1 MPYKYR
7 DMKWSE
13 MTDREQELAGSKSE
27 HKAAKAEYE
36 ANQAAKSSSPT
47 PTPAPTPAPSSAQDL
62 INKYT
67 PNTSSAT
74 APEPTPEPTPTASPE
89 PSSSTSMMAS
99 SRDEPVTGPTFEPAS
114 SNEEPNRSAAVE
126 KSQAYNNSGEYK
138 FGDLKWSEM
147 TDKQRDKAGSK
158 ADHKAAKN
166 AADEIIQVELTPNL
180 SENLA
185 QEEYREIRNEA
196 YAGTEKGSGER
207 KGWQDRLD
215 EDTSDQVNTLQDTI
229 YGKDNIEDYNFAMGG
244 TGSLKGKEAISKAD
258 LKGLQTAGFSD
269 QEIIDHVNSE
279 RQGDAYIKGPK
290 AQRFLDKMIAG
301 LQSETPIVDPLPEI
315 DDTQLIETP
324 GINTGGTGGGVDTG
338 DSGSNNDSTNTI
350 NIGGGNPG
358 VGGGGQN
365 PGVGGG
371 GQNPGGSNNGGVDN
385 SFNETINQTQDVDI
399 TQGNNQTFNVEQN
412 NDLNSVITGDNNISN
427 IEQNNSVS
435 NIGGE
440 QSNTANVTGSSAN
453 TSASGFLNNYLS
465 QLPVLQN
472 FYAAGGSFSGS
483 SGSSGGSSSGS
494 ELPEMRTMD
503 FQDGNGDGID
513 DRDQNLNNNN
523 VGIGNSYNDLINQTQ
538 DVDVTESNDQNF
550 NVTQDNDL
558 NSQITGNNNV
568 SNITQDNSVRNYG
581 GDQRNFTYVS
591 GSSAN
596 GVPNYLTD
604 NPVSA
609 ATMSGYYAPN
619 DSPASNAAF
628 VDQYQTMNADAQKKY
643 NPFGTAEGFMARGKN
658 VGNMDMSV
666 VNQMNLLRPEI
677 AYARSDMANLNT
689 YGDRYSAPG
698 LKWNSA
704 LGVYEPIDQY
714 DPEAIAEL
722 AQNMFK

>member
-1 MPYKYR
+1 MASAWAQLSK
-7 DMKWSE
+7 DDQAAWSATG
-13 MTDREQELAGSKSE
+13 MTKSE
-27 HKAAKAEYE
+27 YNQKYGKGGATAPPPPKA
-36 ANQAAKSSSPT
+36 PT
-47 PTPAPTPAPSSAQDL
+47 PSPTPAPSSAQDL

-74 APEPTPEPTPTASPE
+74 VPAPTPTASPE
-89 PSSSTSMMAS
+89 PSYSSSMMAS

-114 SNEEPNRSAAVE
+114 SNEEPSRSAAVD
-126 KSQAYNNSGEYK
+126 KSKTWADLSKDERAATGMTKKEYNRSNSQSEANQSSGSTQLLAETVDKGTQGVSDFSELSKDSREALRSTGVTKKEYNRRVGDGSVSK
-138 FGDLKWSEM
+138 FDIKSSV
-147 TDKQRDKAGSK
+147 KAGADLAELTRLQESGDVTDADAQKYLSK
-158 ADHKAAKN
+158 KIK
-166 AADEIIQVELTPNL
+166 QLTPN
-180 SENLA
+180 SEVLPV
-185 QEEYREIRNEA
+185 I
-196 YAGTEKGSGER
+196 
-207 KGWQDRLD
+207 
-215 EDTSDQVNTLQDTI
+215 EDTIIEAPDVIRQPVESIDIGDTGGSVNT
-229 YGKDNIEDYNFAMGG
+229 GN
-244 TGSLKGKEAISKAD
+244 
-258 LKGLQTAGFSD
+258 
-269 QEIIDHVNSE
+269 
-279 RQGDAYIKGPK
+279 
-290 AQRFLDKMIAG
+290 
-301 LQSETPIVDPLPEI
+301 
-315 DDTQLIETP
+315 
-324 GINTGGTGGGVDTG
+324 
-338 DSGSNNDSTNTI
+338 SGSNNDSTNTI
-350 NIGGGNPG
+350 NIGGNNPG
-358 VGGGGQN
+358 VGGG
-365 PGVGGG
+365 V
-371 GQNPGGSNNGGVDN
+371 QNPGGSNNGGVDN
-385 SFNETINQTQDVDI
+385 SFNETINQIQDVDI

-412 NDLNSVITGDNNISN
+412 NDLNSVITGDDNISN

-453 TSASGFLNNYLS
+453 TSASEFLNNYLS

-503 FQDGNGDGID
+503 FQDGNRDGID

-609 ATMSGYYAPN
+609 ATMAGYYAPN

-643 NPFGTAEGFMARGKN
+643 NPFGTAEGFMARGKD
-658 VGNMDMSV
+658 VGNMDMSI

-704 LGVYEPIDQY
+704 LGIYEPIDAY
-714 DPEAIAEL
+714 DPEAIAEQ

>member
-7 DMKWSE
+7 DLKWSE
-13 MTDREQELAGSKSE
+13 MTDRQQELAGSKSE

-47 PTPAPTPAPSSAQDL
+47 PTP
-62 INKYT
+62 
-67 PNTSSAT
+67 
-74 APEPTPEPTPTASPE
+74 EPTPTASPE
-89 PSSSTSMMAS
+89 PSYSSSMMAS

-114 SNEEPNRSAAVE
+114 SNEEPSRSAAVD
-126 KSQAYNNSGEYK
+126 KSLTRANQSNDAAEAVDRGTQGVSDFSELSKDSKEALTSTGVTKKEYNRRVGDGSVSK
-138 FGDLKWSEM
+138 FDIKSSV
-147 TDKQRDKAGSK
+147 KAGADLAELTRLQESGDVTDADAQKYLSK
-158 ADHKAAKN
+158 KIK
-166 AADEIIQVELTPNL
+166 QLTPN
-180 SENLA
+180 SEILPV
-185 QEEYREIRNEA
+185 I
-196 YAGTEKGSGER
+196 
-207 KGWQDRLD
+207 
-215 EDTSDQVNTLQDTI
+215 EDTI
-229 YGKDNIEDYNFAMGG
+229 IEAPDVIRQPGE
-244 TGSLKGKEAISKAD
+244 S
-258 LKGLQTAGFSD
+258 
-269 QEIIDHVNSE
+269 ID
-279 RQGDAYIKGPK
+279 I
-290 AQRFLDKMIAG
+290 
-301 LQSETPIVDPLPEI
+301 
-315 DDTQLIETP
+315 
-324 GINTGGTGGGVDTG
+324 GGTGGSVDIGGTGGSVDTG
-338 DSGSNNDSTNTI
+338 NSGSNNDSTNTI
-350 NIGGGNPG
+350 NIGGG
-358 VGGGGQN
+358 N

-385 SFNETINQTQDVDI
+385 SFNETINQIQDVDI

-453 TSASGFLNNYLS
+453 TSASEFLNNYLS
-465 QLPVLQN
+465 QLPALQT

-483 SGSSGGSSSGS
+483 TGSSGGSSSGS

-503 FQDGNGDGID
+503 FQDGNRDGID

-550 NVTQDNDL
+550 SVTQDNDL
-558 NSQITGNNNV
+558 NSQIIGDNNV

-609 ATMSGYYAPN
+609 ATMAGYYAPN

-698 LKWNSA
+698 LQWNSA
-704 LGVYEPIDQY
+704 LGVYEPIDRY
-714 DPEAIAEL
+714 DPEAIAEQ